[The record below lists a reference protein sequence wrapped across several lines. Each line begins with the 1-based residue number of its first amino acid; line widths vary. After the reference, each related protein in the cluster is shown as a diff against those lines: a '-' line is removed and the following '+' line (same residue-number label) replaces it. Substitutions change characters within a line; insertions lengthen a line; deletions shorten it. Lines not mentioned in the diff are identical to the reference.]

1 MLSYKK
7 QHEELMMKSK
17 EYSLRIESFEDDLTE
32 ARNLLQ
38 ERTRETSNMRRLL
51 VDAEE
56 MLKQQKQDSK
66 LEIARALEDKAE
78 IERNNVSL
86 IKRKQRELD
95 ELKESV
101 QEYRLKVEK
110 LENKVMT
117 LEKKEKS
124 KESLSSD
131 NQTQMS
137 KELSSTIETLRT
149 ALNNS
154 TNKIRDLEN
163 YNNNL
168 KKLSEDNT
176 LRFERLSKNYKIL
189 NQQYQYMKERK
200 GSESSTKQDKPVETA
215 PESNDKQ
222 ATNVAYLKNVLLGFF
237 QHKEQRDQLLPVL
250 KTLFEFSK
258 EDEEKFLM
266 ALK

>member
-1 MLSYKK
+1 
-7 QHEELMMKSK
+7 MMKSK
-17 EYSLRIESFEDDLTE
+17 EYSLRIESLEDDLTE

-78 IERNNVSL
+78 IERNNASL

-101 QEYRLKVEK
+101 QEYKLKVEK

-117 LEKKEKS
+117 LEKEEKS

-176 LRFERLSKNYKIL
+176 LRFERLSKTI
-189 NQQYQYMKERK
+189 
-200 GSESSTKQDKPVETA
+200 
-215 PESNDKQ
+215 
-222 ATNVAYLKNVLLGFF
+222 
-237 QHKEQRDQLLPVL
+237 
-250 KTLFEFSK
+250 
-258 EDEEKFLM
+258 KF
-266 ALK
+266 